1 MPDKSSETVVVILIG
16 ILLSL
21 MLVSFIVA
29 MLFLYRRNNL
39 RHQRTMQLANAR
51 FQQELLTAQLEIQ
64 EATFKNIAEEIHDN
78 IGQTLSL
85 AKFNIAVIPI
95 EAGNSLYE
103 PLTGTKELINTAIDD
118 LRNLSHGLHSDRLIK
133 TGLADSITNEV
144 KHINKSGKILA
155 SVNISGNS
163 YPLGKD
169 AEIILFRIFQ
179 ESLHNIMKHAEAS
192 EVTADLLFNDKEL
205 DIKIKD
211 NGRGFD
217 TEAMQ
222 EEGHGL
228 GLTSMANRANLI
240 GASFRITSTEGAGTE
255 ISVVLPKVNKPINEN
270 GHKKN

>member
-1 MPDKSSETVVVILIG
+1 MPDKSSETVIVVLIG

-21 MLVSFIVA
+21 LLVSFIVA

-51 FQQELLTAQLEIQ
+51 FQQEMLTAQLEIQ

-85 AKFNIAVIPI
+85 AKFNIAVIPV
-95 EAGNSLYE
+95 EPGNSLYE

-118 LRNLSHGLHSDRLIK
+118 LRSLSHGLHSDRLIK
-133 TGLADSITNEV
+133 TGLSDSIANETQHV
-144 KHINKSGKILA
+144 NKSGKIKA
-155 SVNISGNS
+155 VVTVDGNP

-179 ESLHNIMKHAEAS
+179 ESMHNIMKHADAS
-192 EVTADLLFNDKEL
+192 EVISTLIFNDFGL
-205 DIKIKD
+205 SMKIKD

-217 TEAMQ
+217 VTNMD
-222 EEGHGL
+222 EEGGGL
-228 GLTSMANRANLI
+228 GLTSMSNRAKLI
-240 GASFRITSTEGAGTE
+240 GATFNISSEPGKGTE
-255 ISVVLPKVNKPINEN
+255 ISVALPKDNRPANEN
-270 GHKKN
+270 SHQKD

>member
-1 MPDKSSETVVVILIG
+1 MPTKSSEEVIVVLIG
-16 ILLSL
+16 TLLSL
-21 MLVSFIVA
+21 LLVSFIIA

-39 RHQRTMQLANAR
+39 RHQRTMQLANAK

-85 AKFNIAVIPI
+85 AKFNIAVIPV

-133 TGLADSITNEV
+133 AGLADSIGNEV
-144 KHINKSGKILA
+144 KHINKSGKLTA
-155 SVNISGNS
+155 SLNISGNS

-179 ESLHNIMKHAEAS
+179 ESVHNIMKHAEAS
-192 EVTADLLFNDKEL
+192 EVSTHLAFNEDGL
-205 DIKIKD
+205 NINIKD
-211 NGRGFD
+211 NGCGFD
-217 TEAMQ
+217 TQTME
-222 EEGHGL
+222 EEGGGL
-228 GLTSMANRANLI
+228 GLTSMSNRATLI
-240 GASFRITSTEGAGTE
+240 GASFRLSSVKGQGTE
-255 ISVVLPKVNKPINEN
+255 ISVILPKENKPVNEN
-270 GHKKN
+270 SHKKN